1 MAFQVSPGVLVQE
14 TDLTNIIPAVSTSIA
29 GAVLTA
35 EKGPIDELTLLSSEK
50 ELVLNKNISPF
61 QIYIANLNSDNP
73 EVKETSD
80 RIYSDLIN
88 SGYDVLFDDRDEG
101 PGVKFNDYELSGVPV
116 RIVISKRSLENSEA
130 EILERGEE
138 NFKMIKIENIVKEL
152 ANIL

>member
-1 MAFQVSPGVLVQE
+1 M
-14 TDLTNIIPAVSTSIA
+14 
-29 GAVLTA
+29 
-35 EKGPIDELTLLSSEK
+35 
-50 ELVLNKNISPF
+50 
-61 QIYIANLNSDNP
+61 IYIANLNTDNL
-73 EVKETSD
+73 EVKEASEK
-80 RIYSDLIN
+80 IYSDLIN

-138 NFKMIKIENIVKEL
+138 SFRMIKIENITEEL